1 MDNRSKA
8 AEIKTE
14 SLAPEQETIG
24 VDPTA
29 CGVMQKPVS
38 TMVDVLTPIWE
49 RVLRRRAV
57 QQDDNFFD
65 LGGDS
70 LLAVELFAE
79 IERVCGREMAPVTIY
94 CAPTISA
101 LAAVL
106 EEPTAPRFPPL
117 LQLKAGTEG
126 SPIFLA
132 HGLAGTAMDFYQLV
146 KYVQTQRPIYGMQAK
161 GTDGVEE
168 PFERLE
174 DLAQYHLDAIKEIQ
188 AHGPYYLIGYSLGG
202 LVTLEMAQR
211 LVAQGEKVALLAL
224 LETYP
229 HPRFLSLRQRVR
241 LAIRLVWYRATT
253 VSRLPIRDAISY
265 IFRPSERRLY
275 VTRDSSVNGSGPVPA
290 GASNTPTMQR
300 ARESAYRSFT
310 KYRPRFYNGTIRFVK
325 AETPTDFPDNPAA
338 IWSALAD
345 RFHTETVPGNHL
357 GILGTHF
364 EKLASVVS
372 RYLQEASS

>member
-1 MDNRSKA
+1 VDNRLKDA
-8 AEIKTE
+8 KIKVG
-14 SLAPEQETIG
+14 SGAREQETLCL
-24 VDPTA
+24 DA
-29 CGVMQKPVS
+29 SESGVMQKSVS

-49 RVLRRRAV
+49 RVLRRPAI

-106 EEPTAPRFPPL
+106 DEPTAPRFPPL
-117 LQLKAGTEG
+117 LQLKAGSDEP
-126 SPIFLA
+126 PIFLA

-168 PFERLE
+168 PFESVE
-174 DLAQYHLDAIKEIQ
+174 DLAQYHLAAIKEIQ
-188 AHGPYYLIGYSLGG
+188 PHGPYFLVGYSLGG

-211 LVAQGEKVALLAL
+211 LVAQGEKVALLAM

-241 LAIRLVWYRATT
+241 LAIRLARHRATT
-253 VSRLPIRDAISY
+253 VSRLPIRDALSY
-265 IFRPSERRLY
+265 IIRPSERRLY
-275 VTRDSSVNGSGPVPA
+275 ITRDSSGNGPGPVPA
-290 GASNTPTMQR
+290 GAANTPTMQR
-300 ARESAYRSFT
+300 ARESAYRSLT
-310 KYRPRFYNGTIRFVK
+310 KYRPRFYNGTIKFVK
-325 AETPTDFPDNPAA
+325 AETLTDFPDNPAA
-338 IWSALAD
+338 IWSGLAD
-345 RFHTETVPGNHL
+345 RFHAESVPGDHL
-357 GILGTHF
+357 GILGTHY
-364 EKLASVVS
+364 ERLASVVS

>member
-1 MDNRSKA
+1 MDNQLKDA
-8 AEIKTE
+8 KIKVG
-14 SLAPEQETIG
+14 PRVREQETLCR
-24 VDPTA
+24 DA
-29 CGVMQKPVS
+29 FENCVMQKSVS

-49 RVLRRRAV
+49 RVLRRPAV

-106 EEPTAPRFPPL
+106 DEPTAPRFPPL
-117 LQLKAGTEG
+117 LQLKAGTGG

-146 KYVQTQRPIYGMQAK
+146 KYVQTQRPVYGMQAK

-168 PFERLE
+168 PFESVE
-174 DLAQYHLDAIKEIQ
+174 DLAQYHLEAIKEIQ
-188 AHGPYYLIGYSLGG
+188 PHGPYYLVGYSLGG

-211 LVAQGEKVALLAL
+211 LTAQGEKVALLAL

-241 LAIRLVWYRATT
+241 LAIRLARYRATT

-265 IFRPSERRLY
+265 IVRPSERRLY
-275 VTRDSSVNGSGPVPA
+275 ITRDSSGNGRGPVPA
-290 GASNTPTMQR
+290 GAANTPTMQR
-300 ARESAYRSFT
+300 ARESAYRSLT
-310 KYRPRFYNGTIRFVK
+310 KYRPRFYNGTIKFVK
-325 AETPTDFPDNPAA
+325 AETITDFPDDPGA
-338 IWSALAD
+338 IWSGLAD
-345 RFHTETVPGNHL
+345 RFHSESVPGDHL

-372 RYLQEASS
+372 RYLEEASS

>member
-265 IFRPSERRLY
+265 IF
-275 VTRDSSVNGSGPVPA
+275 VPQ
-290 GASNTPTMQR
+290 NDVCTLL
-300 ARESAYRSFT
+300 E
-310 KYRPRFYNGTIRFVK
+310 I
-325 AETPTDFPDNPAA
+325 AA
-338 IWSALAD
+338 
-345 RFHTETVPGNHL
+345 
-357 GILGTHF
+357 
-364 EKLASVVS
+364 
-372 RYLQEASS
+372 